1 MAAALAAV
9 DARFA
14 KKEPKAEEMDSFAE
28 DLQIGEV
35 VDEFSDEHEDF
46 EEGEMDFAI
55 DDEIH
60 IDVDDDFDEPEA
72 FQDDGVEEDVAIAD
86 STAINALKREY
97 TRISK
102 QLSASE
108 QARNDLEERV
118 ASALTKLRTQ
128 VARSERSKEKIR
140 RLTSDTQNAR
150 EARDAAEQRTEA
162 LRQTIEK
169 LQLDLEK
176 SLERRRRDLA
186 EQKEQLTAKIVT
198 GFLPIVD
205 HLQLAL
211 EHAEADASTL
221 IEGVQMVMGQF
232 LKNFEHYQIR
242 AITSQVGAPF
252 DPYQHEAVEMVED
265 DDYEP
270 NTIVRTIQTG
280 YETNGKL
287 IRAARV
293 VVAKASRPD
302 ANRETSTIADDLSE
316 PAEHERSP
324 EQEQGEDHD
333 GSEVIDFNQDI
344 KTGPE
349 TVPPGRNSS

>member
-118 ASALTKLRTQ
+118 ASRTDQTPHSGCTLRTF
-128 VARSERSKEKIR
+128 ERE
-140 RLTSDTQNAR
+140 
-150 EARDAAEQRTEA
+150 
-162 LRQTIEK
+162 
-169 LQLDLEK
+169 
-176 SLERRRRDLA
+176 
-186 EQKEQLTAKIVT
+186 
-198 GFLPIVD
+198 
-205 HLQLAL
+205 
-211 EHAEADASTL
+211 
-221 IEGVQMVMGQF
+221 
-232 LKNFEHYQIR
+232 
-242 AITSQVGAPF
+242 
-252 DPYQHEAVEMVED
+252 
-265 DDYEP
+265 
-270 NTIVRTIQTG
+270 
-280 YETNGKL
+280 
-287 IRAARV
+287 
-293 VVAKASRPD
+293 
-302 ANRETSTIADDLSE
+302 
-316 PAEHERSP
+316 
-324 EQEQGEDHD
+324 
-333 GSEVIDFNQDI
+333 
-344 KTGPE
+344 
-349 TVPPGRNSS
+349 NSSAYQRYTECS